1 MENVCPCKGCIPPK
15 RSPTCH
21 STCIQYAGWKVEHD
35 EEKERILSAKKK
47 DEVVI
52 YFGTY
57 KKKNINFYV
66 RGENKNDKL

>member
-15 RSPTCH
+15 RSPACH
-21 STCIQYAGWKVEHD
+21 SNCPSYAAWKVEHE

-47 DEVVI
+47 DEMLV
-52 YFGTY
+52 YLGTY

-66 RGENKNDKL
+66 RGENT